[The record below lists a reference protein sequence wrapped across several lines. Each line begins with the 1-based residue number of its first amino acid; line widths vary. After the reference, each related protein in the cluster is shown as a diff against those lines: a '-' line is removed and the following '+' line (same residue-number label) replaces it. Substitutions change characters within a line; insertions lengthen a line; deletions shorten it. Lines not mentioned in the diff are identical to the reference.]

1 MVNKLVIRFIKMEKA
16 LVAQQLEIKVSNK
29 LANKYED
36 NHVLFKQTGIDFA
49 DDAVWLSKPNSPQVA
64 VAMFDTNGKR
74 DQYLKKV
81 LSWISCE
88 LFRLSKNSGKLKIGQ
103 TCEVSND
110 QKEWVPRQ
118 LIAIYP
124 EELEYRYYA
133 KSLCENKWRVFLYA
147 RPLKQEADFS
157 VDGDIYTWER
167 RGEDE

>member
-16 LVAQQLEIKVSNK
+16 LVAQQLEIKVSSE
-29 LANKYED
+29 LVNKYED

-49 DDAVWLSKPNSPQVA
+49 DDAVWLSNPNSPRVA

-81 LSWISCE
+81 LGWISCE
-88 LFRLSKNSGKLKIGQ
+88 LFQLSKNSGKLKIGR

-110 QKEWVPRQ
+110 QKEWVPRK

-133 KSLCENKWRVFLYA
+133 KSLYENKWNVFLCA
-147 RPLKQEADFS
+147 RPLIQEADFS

-167 RGEDE
+167 RNVK